1 MVRITSR
8 ATAHL
13 VALRRQRGFDD
24 AYGARLARHPETR
37 RVRLSFVRGPQPTD
51 RVVPQEALGVYL
63 DQGLHTALR
72 DATIDAVET
81 DGNVRLKIGH
91 RPH

>member
-1 MVRITSR
+1 MLRITPR

-13 VALRRQRGFDD
+13 LQLRRQRGFDD
-24 AYGARLARHPETR
+24 ADGARLARSPETR

-51 RVVPQEALGVYL
+51 RVIPVEQLGVYV
-63 DQGLHTALR
+63 DQGLMTALR

-81 DGNVRLKIGH
+81 DGSVRLRISH